1 MARKAS
7 KVNLKASTPQLSS
20 KELIVDAYI
29 ALVYEIGAANV
40 TLQKIA
46 DKAGVAFSTVR
57 YYSMQADFDIHDEG
71 FKRVMAKTFDH
82 NEKSSVGINKRSLQF
97 NPVHKYVDLQFTWI
111 TEDLENS
118 TYLIYSYYLASS
130 RVEAK
135 VVLAQVNEA
144 ARRKVQSAL
153 LESIGLELYKPVKD
167 SAACASSIHA
177 CVVGHGFI
185 AMTMK
190 TKDAF
195 KSMREQCLMA
205 IDALIKSEAKT

>member
-1 MARKAS
+1 MARTA
-7 KVNLKASTPQLSS
+7 NS

-29 ALVYEIGAANV
+29 ALAYEIGAANI

-57 YYSMQADFDIHDEG
+57 YYFTQSDFDIHDEG
-71 FKRVMAKTFDH
+71 FKRVM
-82 NEKSSVGINKRSLQF
+82 EKSLVGIQSASVKLKKNAALS
-97 NPVHKYVDLQFTWI
+97 PIHAYVDSMFHWI
-111 TEDLENS
+111 TEDPENA
-118 TYLIYSYYLASS
+118 TYLIYTYYLAASQ
-130 RVEAK
+130 VEAK
-135 VVLAQVNEA
+135 VILAEVNTS
-144 ARRKVQSAL
+144 ARKKVQSAL

-167 SAACASSIHA
+167 SAACAASIHA

-195 KSMREQCLMA
+195 KTMREQCILA
-205 IDALIKSEAKT
+205 IDALINSESKK

>member
-1 MARKAS
+1 MARKTNIKKS
-7 KVNLKASTPQLSS
+7 DLKLSS
-20 KELIVDAYI
+20 KELIIDAYI
-29 ALVYEIGAANV
+29 ALAYEIGAANI

-57 YYSMQADFDIHDEG
+57 YYFTQADFDVHDEG
-71 FKRVMAKTFDH
+71 FKRVMVKTFEH
-82 NEKSSVGINKRSLQF
+82 IQKSSEAIKRATRL
-97 NPVHKYVDLQFTWI
+97 NPVHDYVDSMFRWI
-111 TEDLENS
+111 AEDPENA
-118 TYLIYSYYLASS
+118 TYLLYTYYSASS
-130 RVEAK
+130 QVDAK
-135 VVLAQVNEA
+135 VSLSQVNEG

-190 TKDAF
+190 TKDPF
-195 KSMREQCLMA
+195 KSMREQCLVA
-205 IDALIKSEAKT
+205 IDSLIKSEAKA